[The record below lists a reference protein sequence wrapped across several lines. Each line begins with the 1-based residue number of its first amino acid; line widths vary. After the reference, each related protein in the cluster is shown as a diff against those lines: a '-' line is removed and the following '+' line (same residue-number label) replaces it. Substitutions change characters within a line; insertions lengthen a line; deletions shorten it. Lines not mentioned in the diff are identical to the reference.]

1 MLESARLGRVRSRSP
16 GYPVVIATAVLTL
29 TLIAVAWGFVCF
41 LRGIHRLERLP
52 LEQADAIVAF
62 SGDPERL
69 RQAVNL
75 LAKGYGRR
83 LLITGP
89 NKRIVMAL
97 LWALEPDLFACC
109 VELDPSSRNTIGDAD
124 ATRRWATH
132 NGFASMIVVTSNY
145 HLPRAMLELDH
156 ALPRIRKL
164 PYAVSGGLA
173 EPNIWLGSPAPP
185 GLLALEYAKYIVRR
199 AWLGPLG

>member
-1 MLESARLGRVRSRSP
+1 MASSITQFGHPLR
-16 GYPVVIATAVLTL
+16 IATALLALALVALT
-29 TLIAVAWGFVCF
+29 WGFVSF
-41 LRGIHRLERLP
+41 VRGIYRLELLP
-52 LEQADAIVAF
+52 IERADAIVAF

-69 RQAVNL
+69 RKAVGL

-89 NKRIVMAL
+89 NKRIVMARL
-97 LWALEPDLFACC
+97 RALEPDLFACC
-109 VELDPSSRNTIGDAD
+109 VELDPASRNTVGDAD
-124 ATRRWATH
+124 SARRWAAQ
-132 NGFASMIVVTSNY
+132 NGFTSVIVVTSNY

-173 EPNIWLGSPAPP
+173 EPNQWLGSPAPP
-185 GLLALEYAKYIVRR
+185 GLLVLEYAKYLVRR
-199 AWLGPLG
+199 AWLGPLE